1 MIGKDQEK
9 LMAKVQ
15 VLLKQKG
22 QKAFHISRKS
32 VLQEKYGEGPVA
44 EAIRYFMDNW
54 RDVHHPALLALA
66 CEAVGG
72 NPDVTTQV
80 GAATVLLASA
90 ADIHDDIIDQ
100 SIIKDGKQTV
110 YGRFGKETALLAGD
124 FLLLKGITLLYEGS
138 QALSQKRI
146 QATKNL
152 LLQAVLE
159 VASAELREV
168 AFRGNLNVTPEEY
181 FGIIEA
187 KATIAKACMR
197 IGAMLGDGN
206 PQEIDALG
214 SYGRILGILMK
225 IRDDFIDMFEP
236 DELEN
241 RFKNECLPLPI
252 LYAFQSSKPKSKI
265 MSILKKARLSEQD
278 AYKIVEIIL
287 ATKGFEALKKRVDDL
302 LEEGLSSLGCLDKQ
316 TISLLQLIFRAA
328 TEDLL
333 PASKPKIL

>member
-1 MIGKDQEK
+1 MRGKAQEK

-15 VLLKQKG
+15 ILLKEKG
-22 QKAFHISRKS
+22 QKAFQIARKS
-32 VLQEKYGEGPVA
+32 VLQEKNGKGPVI

-72 NPDVTTQV
+72 NPDVTTQA

-100 SIIKDGKQTV
+100 SMIKDRKPTV
-110 YGRFGKETALLAGD
+110 YGKFGKETALLAGD
-124 FLLLKGITLLYEGS
+124 FLLLKGITLLYEAG
-138 QALSQKRI
+138 QALSQKQI

-152 LLQAVLE
+152 LLQAVPE

-168 AFRGNLNVTPEEY
+168 AFRGNLNVTSEEY
-181 FGIIEA
+181 FGIIET
-187 KATIAKACMR
+187 KATIAKASMH

-206 PQEIDALG
+206 PQEIDALAN
-214 SYGRILGILMK
+214 YGRILGILMK

-252 LYAFQSSKPKSKI
+252 LYAFQSSKAKSKI
-265 MSILKKARLSEQD
+265 TSILEKAHLSEDD
-278 AYKIVEIIL
+278 AYKIVEI
-287 ATKGFEALKKRVDDL
+287 AVTTMGFKTLKKRIVSL
-302 LEEGLSSLGCLDKQ
+302 VEEGLSRMKYAAKPIASE
-316 TISLLQLIFRAA
+316 LQLILKAA
-328 TEDLL
+328 TEDL
-333 PASKPKIL
+333 